1 MPFNLWDYNIHKF
14 HFDPFFSGAPR
25 ISLGQR
31 GFSTLSVVCSSD
43 MGGGGGD
50 QSSVGGF
57 STTGGGASSG
67 ENGGGGGSR
76 SGPVSTIICINRN
89 DPGFGGKYEQSQFQV
104 CPKCGDPVNNVS
116 AFVVQS
122 KFVKCD
128 KCSHFFVILG
138 WMIIVDV

>member
-1 MPFNLWDYNIHKF
+1 
-14 HFDPFFSGAPR
+14 
-25 ISLGQR
+25 
-31 GFSTLSVVCSSD
+31 

-57 STTGGGASSG
+57 STTGGASSG

-76 SGPVSTIICINRN
+76 SGPVSTTMCIRN
-89 DPGFGGKYEQSQFQV
+89 DSGFGGKYEQSQFQV

-138 WMIIVDV
+138 WMIIVDVCSME